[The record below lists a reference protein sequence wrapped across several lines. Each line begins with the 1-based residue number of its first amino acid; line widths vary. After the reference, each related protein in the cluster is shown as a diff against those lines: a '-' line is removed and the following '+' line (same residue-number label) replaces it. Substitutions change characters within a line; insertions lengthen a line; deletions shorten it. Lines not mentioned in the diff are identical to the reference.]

1 MSLLPE
7 LIAVVL
13 ALALVLTGLL
23 RRRRG
28 SASASGA
35 ATMQALQTCE
45 HLIKLAGHLQQHRG
59 MSSAWLAG
67 DQNFARHL
75 GAKRQDIDALL
86 HPLHQAATAEC
97 QQATPCLTVNDLS
110 LFRFKW
116 RALVDKL
123 STLSVEKSISEHS
136 QLIAT
141 VLDWL
146 DAVGEARIGL
156 ALGGRLPPGLV
167 KNYVHRLPALTE
179 CLGQARAIGS
189 SVAARG
195 KCSAV
200 ARVRLMF
207 LVTRAESLL
216 DQACAANGGGRQGAA
231 TQNAV
236 QALAELVRQRML
248 GRGGSVDVS
257 ADDYFN
263 QASRT
268 INGVYAWIDDCAV
281 DLRRSLAQGEFP
293 VGKQGRL
300 ENQAH

>member
-13 ALALVLTGLL
+13 AITLVLTGLL
-23 RRRRG
+23 RRRHG
-28 SASASGA
+28 STSGT

-75 GAKRQDIDALL
+75 GAKRQDIDTLL
-86 HPLHQAATAEC
+86 HSLHQAAAAEC

-116 RALVDKL
+116 RELVDKL

-179 CLGQARAIGS
+179 CLGQTRAIGS

-216 DQACAANGGGRQGAA
+216 DQACAADGGGRQGAA

-281 DLRRSLAQGEFP
+281 DLRRSLAQDELPGR
-293 VGKQGRL
+293 KQDRFV
-300 ENQAH
+300 NQAH